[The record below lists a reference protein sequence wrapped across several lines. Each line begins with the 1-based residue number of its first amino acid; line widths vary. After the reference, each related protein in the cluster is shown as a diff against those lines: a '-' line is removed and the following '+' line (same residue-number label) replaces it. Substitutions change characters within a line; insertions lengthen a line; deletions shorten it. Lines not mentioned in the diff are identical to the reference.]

1 MTWQLHRPDGFDGPT
16 EISSWV
22 VSGRLAM
29 GYYPGTLR
37 GGRVAPEVLDELLD
51 NGIDQFINLTQDWKD
66 GTDEHLVPYYLL
78 SDDPDGRLLV
88 RAGRWEGTPVNVA
101 FHPVPDEHLP
111 GCNLKG
117 LDARSFCEID
127 GYGEDLVSCKQGS
140 PVQATR
146 RILDALD
153 TYLEQDRKVYVHCWG
168 GSGRTGTIIGCWI
181 RRHGLAGQHEVLD
194 CLHELRQGDSVKH
207 RKEIPNRGAQEDL
220 ILSWED
226 GW

>member
-1 MTWQLHRPDGFDGPT
+1 
-16 EISSWV
+16 
-22 VSGRLAM
+22 M

-78 SDDPDGRLLV
+78 ADDSDRRPLV

-117 LDARSFCEID
+117 WDARSFCEID